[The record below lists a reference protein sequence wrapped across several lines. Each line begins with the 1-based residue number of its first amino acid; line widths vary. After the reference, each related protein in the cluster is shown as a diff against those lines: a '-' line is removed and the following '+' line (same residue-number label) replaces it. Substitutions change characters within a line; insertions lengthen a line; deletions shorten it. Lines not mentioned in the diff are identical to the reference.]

1 MEGVILARKDGLAKG
16 QWSENNEFAYEFLKT
31 NLDPLHMVELS
42 GYLGVV
48 PFYGAFLYLV
58 VLAVQQVVR
67 GQFTPAYLIG
77 IAAFVVPILAL
88 VAAGPQL

>member
-1 MEGVILARKDGLAKG
+1 MSRKEGLSKG
-16 QWSENNEFAYEFLKT
+16 QWSENNELAYGELKG

-58 VLAVQQVVR
+58 VLGVQQIARDSFV
-67 GQFTPAYLIG
+67 PAYLVG
-77 IAAFVVPILAL
+77 IVAFVAPILAL
-88 VAAGPQL
+88 VVAGPQL